1 MLGIDCVGVTVVSS
15 QAAPTQTTQRNFH
28 VLARRMHALSVAAVL
43 ISTNL
48 AIECVGVTLVTSRAA
63 RTETNQ
69 RNFHVMMKHMQSR
82 HRTMRIA
89 RVKIQ
94 LKKVA
99 FLIPK
104 AVTEG

>member
-1 MLGIDCVGVTVVSS
+1 MMRKKS
-15 QAAPTQTTQRNFH
+15 TTMMMQQHLVRVKKN
-28 VLARRMHALSVAAVL
+28 ALSVVAAL
-43 ISTNL
+43 KLTRL
-48 AIECVGVTLVTSRAA
+48 AIECVGVTLVTSRVA

-69 RNFHVMMKHMQSR
+69 RNFRVMMKHRQSR

-94 LKKVA
+94 LKKVG

-104 AVTEG
+104 AAAEG